1 MMAVRVNQT
10 SYASPFVPVV
20 NFPHSLLTHSPFG
33 LSLFQAHITK
43 EAENYMIKLTKILK
57 AASGLLL
64 TALSLGILAPASVH
78 CLAAEPG
85 EKLAAQFT
93 SPPESA
99 KPQTWWHWMSGNIT
113 KEGITADLEAMKHV
127 GINGVE
133 VFNVSEGIPDG
144 PAPYMSPQWLELFRF
159 AAAEADR
166 LAMQICFHNCAGWSS
181 SGGPWVKP
189 EHAMQ
194 TIVTS
199 EVQVAG
205 GKQYKGV
212 LPQPKSKKDYYRDI
226 AVLAF
231 PTPKD
236 SARID
241 KLEPKGLFGFAY
253 EYGMQPDAKAISA
266 SAVVPRDRIINLTSR
281 LGTGGE
287 LTWDAPTGDWTILRV
302 GHTPTG
308 KENAP
313 APDAGRGLEI
323 DKMSREAM
331 DAHWADGIDPI
342 LKKLG
347 PLAGKSVNG
356 SLIDSYEVGCNN
368 WTPKFREEFMKRRGY
383 DPIPFLPALSGRY
396 VDSGETTER
405 FLWDFRRTI
414 GDLFAENYYFYFSEL
429 CRKNGLMASMEPYDG
444 PFECLQ
450 VAAKT
455 DIVMGEFWAGGGESS
470 SVSLAAQ
477 VAHTHGIN
485 IVGAES
491 FTADPENGKWLNHP
505 GSLKALGDLTWSQGL
520 NRFIFHCY
528 ALQPW
533 MDKVPGMTMGQWGT
547 HFGRFNTWW
556 EQSRAWYSYV
566 TRGQTILQ
574 QGRPTADVLFFGGE
588 SAPNG
593 GVHRPDLKAKGY
605 DYDAIGT
612 DLIGSLTVKDGMIM
626 TPVGGAYRVLVFP
639 NTTWMTP
646 RLAGIVRDLT
656 SAGATIIAP
665 KPAKSPSLSDYPM
678 ADAEVGKIANE
689 VWGSGTEEHA
699 FGKGK
704 VIPNRPVEEVLA
716 GMKVKPDFIAVGKG
730 ARLAFIHRIVDD
742 ADVYFVSNQKARP
755 ESVECAF
762 RVTGKLPELW
772 DAETG
777 QMQPAPLWR
786 VAGDQTMVTLSLE
799 QAGSVFVVFGK
810 KAATQSDALVKL
822 TYKPSA
828 ASARHLPKLVIRRA
842 QYGAFSL
849 GKSGLV
855 DVTAK
860 IAGQVKDGRVRV
872 AASNELG
879 GDPASN
885 VVKEMRVEY
894 VCGGKTNLVTVA
906 ENKLLELPGKGETGP
921 VQILR
926 AVYGHFFESLKG
938 LPVIKAVDV
947 TEKLAARVQDEMLAA
962 RADNEL
968 AGGDPAFMV
977 PKELRVDYTIDG
989 VAQQVTVQENQ
1000 ELRLPDDAWALLPP
1014 GPRVSMAQ
1022 GNVVLAAA
1030 EAGTYTFST
1039 TSGQEK
1045 SVEIASIPR
1054 SVEVTGPWPVTF
1066 QAGRGAPA
1074 QATLAQ
1080 LISWP
1085 ENADA
1090 GIKYFS
1096 GTAVY
1101 RKTVNIPAENLGANR
1116 ILQLDLGR
1124 VQVIA
1129 EVRLNGKDL
1138 GILWKAPFRIDVTDA
1153 AKAGDNELEVRV
1165 TNLWPNRLIGDE
1177 QYPDDCEWNGITIKR
1192 WPDWMVKGEPRP
1204 VPQRV
1209 TFTTWKHWH
1218 KDSLLQPSGL
1228 IGPVVFRTLVQ
1239 SPVK

>member
-1 MMAVRVNQT
+1 LEKIMKLISKHGNAAAR
-10 SYASPFVPVV
+10 
-20 NFPHSLLTHSPFG
+20 LLVTG
-33 LSLFQAHITK
+33 LCLGTLAC
-43 EAENYMIKLTKILK
+43 A
-57 AASGLLL
+57 GLN
-64 TALSLGILAPASVH
+64 A
-78 CLAAEPG
+78 LAAEPG
-85 EKLAAQFT
+85 EELARHFA
-93 SPPESA
+93 SPPDSA
-99 KPQTWWHWMSGNIT
+99 RPQTWWHWMNGNIT

-144 PAPYMSPQWLELFRF
+144 PAPYMSEQWLELFRF
-159 AAAEADR
+159 AGAEADR
-166 LAMQICFHNCAGWSS
+166 LGMQVCFHNCAGWSS

-199 EVQVAG
+199 EVKVAG
-205 GKQYKGV
+205 GQKYQAA
-212 LPQPKSKKDYYRDI
+212 LPKPPVRAGYYRDI

-236 SARID
+236 NTRIAR
-241 KLEPKGLFGFAY
+241 LGPKGLFGFDY
-253 EYGMQPDAKAISA
+253 EYGMQPDAKAVSA
-266 SAVVPRDRIINLTSR
+266 DALVARDRITNLTAR
-281 LGTGGE
+281 LGAGGE
-287 LTWDAPTGDWTILRV
+287 LTWDVPEGDWTILRV

-313 APDAGRGLEI
+313 APKAGRGLEI
-323 DKMSREAM
+323 DKLSREAM
-331 DAHWADGIDPI
+331 DAHWTDGIAPI

-368 WTPKFREEFMKRRGY
+368 WTPKFRDEFLKRRGY
-383 DPIPFLPALSGRY
+383 DPIPFLPVLSGRY
-396 VDSGETTER
+396 VDGGEITER

-414 GDLFAENYYFYFSEL
+414 GDLFAENYFFYFSEL
-429 CRKNGLMASMEPYDG
+429 CRKHGLMASMEPYDG

-470 SVSLAAQ
+470 SVKLAAE
-477 VAHTHGIN
+477 VAHTHGIR

-491 FTADPENGKWLNHP
+491 FTADPENGRWLNHP

-556 EQSRAWYSYV
+556 EQSRAWIAYV
-566 TRGQTILQ
+566 TRGQYILQ
-574 QGRPTADVLFFGGE
+574 QGQPVADVLFFGGE

-593 GVHRPDLKAKGY
+593 GTHRPDLKAKGY

-612 DLIGSLTVKDGMIM
+612 DLIGSLTVKDGMIR

-639 NTTWMTP
+639 KTTWMTP
-646 RLAGIVRDLT
+646 RLAHIVQDLT
-656 SAGATIIAP
+656 AAGATIIAP
-665 KPAKSPSLSDYPM
+665 KPAKSPSLSGYPA
-678 ADAEVGKIANE
+678 ADAEVGKIAGE
-689 VWGSGTEEHA
+689 VWGNGSGDHA

-716 GMKVKPDFIAVGKG
+716 AMGVKPDCAAITTG
-730 ARLAFIHRIVDD
+730 ARLAFVHRLVDG
-742 ADVYFVSNQKARP
+742 ADCYFVSNQKSRP
-755 ESVECAF
+755 DTVECAF
-762 RVTGKLPELW
+762 RVIGKLPELW

-786 VAGDQTMVTLSLE
+786 VEGGQTVVSLSLD
-799 QAGSVFVVFGK
+799 QAGSVFVVFR
-810 KAATQSDALVKL
+810 KAATPQSDAPVKL
-822 TYKPSA
+822 AYKPAESA
-828 ASARHLPKLVIRRA
+828 DRHLPKLEIRSAR
-842 QYGAFSL
+842 YGAFSL

-855 DVTAK
+855 DVTEKVVA
-860 IAGQVKDGRVRV
+860 QVKDGRLRV
-872 AASNELG
+872 AASNDLG
-879 GDPASN
+879 GDPANN

-894 VCGGKTNLVTVA
+894 ECGGKTNLATVP
-906 ENKLLELPGKGETGP
+906 ENRILELPAKGETAP
-921 VQILR
+921 VRVVR

-938 LPVIKAVDV
+938 LPSIKSVDV
-947 TEKLAARVQDEMLAA
+947 TERLASRIQDQVLTV

-977 PKELRVDYTIDG
+977 PKELRVDYTLDG
-989 VAQQVTVQENQ
+989 VARQVSVQENQ
-1000 ELRLPDDAWALLPP
+1000 ELRLPEDAWALMPP
-1014 GPRVSMAQ
+1014 GPRVSLAQ
-1022 GNVVLAAA
+1022 GNLVLAVA
-1030 EAGTYTFST
+1030 EPGTYTFST
-1039 TSGQEK
+1039 AAGREK
-1045 SVEIASIPR
+1045 TVEIASLPKP
-1054 SVEVTGPWPVTF
+1054 VEIVGPWAVAFPP
-1066 QAGRGAPA
+1066 GRGALA
-1074 QATLAQ
+1074 QATLER

-1085 ENADA
+1085 EHADA

-1101 RKTVNIPAENLGANR
+1101 RKTFAIPAENLGANR
-1116 ILQLDLGR
+1116 MLELDLGR

-1138 GILWKAPFRIDVTDA
+1138 GILWKAPFRVNVTAA

-1165 TNLWPNRLIGDE
+1165 TNLWPNRMIGDE
-1177 QYPDDCEWNGITIKR
+1177 QYPADCEWSGVTLKG
-1192 WPDWMVKGEPRP
+1192 WPEWMVKGEPRP

-1218 KDSLLQPSGL
+1218 KDSPLQPSGL
-1228 IGPVVFRTLVQ
+1228 IGPVVLRTLAQ
-1239 SPVK
+1239 TPVK